1 MRVSLASSARRGALH
16 IDARVASRGTP
27 ATAMSQLRSHL
38 VIFAAAALLCGCS
51 FIDNMLTGE
60 DSSQEDYPP
69 ADSESVQI
77 PPSPAEQ
84 NAQPITQT
92 PVPGQAP
99 PAVGTG
105 NYAPPPVTPG
115 ASTGT
120 YVGQKVAALR
130 GDLQRLQGNIN
141 QHNQELQQ
149 ARQGMA
155 SDAGSY
161 YSLVAAI
168 NSRLQIGT
176 TPGNPQ
182 LVAQWTQAQTSL
194 GRLGDDITR
203 LNTISNAAASDSALA
218 AYILESVRAAYG
230 LQGAVDEDHRQLAIL
245 ENDCNRTVVLIDR
258 LLNDLSEDISR
269 QSSYVS
275 NERRNLTVLSLAI
288 KNGEL
293 YGGSLN
299 NRAFASAAP
308 QQVASATP
316 AIAGR
321 QPLMVIRFDRP
332 NVAYEQ
338 ALYSAVSRALDRRP
352 GATFDVVAVAPAGG
366 NAGQSALNTSTSKRN
381 AETVV
386 RSLTNM
392 GLPPDRINLSATSS
406 ASAQGNEVQVFVR

>member
-1 MRVSLASSARRGALH
+1 
-16 IDARVASRGTP
+16 
-27 ATAMSQLRSHL
+27 MSQLRTHL
-38 VIFAAAALLCGCS
+38 VIFTAAALLSGCS
-51 FIDNMLTGE
+51 FVDNLLTGE
-60 DSSQEDYPP
+60 DNSQDYPP
-69 ADSESVQI
+69 GDSETVEQI
-77 PPSPAEQ
+77 PPSAAEQ
-84 NAQPITQT
+84 NAQPTITQT
-92 PVPGQAP
+92 PVQGRQASQGAAP

-105 NYAPPPVTPG
+105 NYSPQPVTPG

-120 YVGQKVAALR
+120 YVGQKVASMR
-130 GDLQRLQGNIN
+130 GDLQRLQSNIN

-161 YSLVAAI
+161 YSLVASI
-168 NSRLQIGT
+168 NSRLQVGT

-182 LVAQWTQAQTSL
+182 LVQQWTQAQGSL
-194 GRLGDDITR
+194 DRLADDIAR

-230 LQGAVDEDHRQLAIL
+230 LQGAVDEDHRQLATL
-245 ENDCNRTVVLIDR
+245 ENDCKRTVPLIDR
-258 LLNDLSEDISR
+258 LLSDLNEDASR
-269 QSSYVS
+269 QSNYVG
-275 NERRNLTVLSLAI
+275 NERRNLAVLSLAI

-299 NRAFASAAP
+299 NRALASAAP

-352 GATFDVVAVAPAGG
+352 GATFDVVAVSRAGG
-366 NAGQSALNTSTSKRN
+366 NAGQSALNTSNSKRN
-381 AETVV
+381 AESVV
-386 RSLTNM
+386 RSLTSM
-392 GLPPDRINLSATSS
+392 GLPPERINLSATSS

>member
-1 MRVSLASSARRGALH
+1 
-16 IDARVASRGTP
+16 
-27 ATAMSQLRSHL
+27 MSQVRSHF

-51 FIDNMLTGE
+51 YIDNVLTGE
-60 DSSQEDYPP
+60 DSSQENYPP
-69 ADSESVQI
+69 AQSESVQI

-84 NAQPITQT
+84 SAQPAIAQTPAPAPAPTQTQT
-92 PVPGQAP
+92 PSAAP

-105 NYAPPPVTPG
+105 NYAAQPVTPG

-120 YVGQKVAALR
+120 YVGQKVASLR
-130 GDLQRLQGNIN
+130 GDLQRLQNNIN

-149 ARQGMA
+149 ARQAMA

-161 YSLVAAI
+161 YTLVASI
-168 NSRLQIGT
+168 NSRLQVGT

-182 LVAQWTQAQTSL
+182 LVQQWTQAQSSL
-194 GRLGDDITR
+194 DRLADDIAR

-245 ENDCNRTVVLIDR
+245 ENDCNRTVPLIDR
-258 LLNDLSEDISR
+258 LLSDLNEDASR
-269 QSSYVS
+269 QSNYVS

-293 YGGSLN
+293 YGQSFN
-299 NRAFASAAP
+299 NRGLAGAP
-308 QQVASATP
+308 SQVAAATP
-316 AIAGR
+316 AMAGR
-321 QPLMVIRFDRP
+321 QPLMVIRFDKP
-332 NVAYEQ
+332 NVPYEQ

-352 GATFDVVAVAPAGG
+352 GATFEVVAVSPTGG

-381 AETVV
+381 AESVV
-386 RSLTNM
+386 RSLTSM
-392 GLPPDRINLSATSS
+392 GLPPDRINVSATSS
-406 ASAQGNEVQVFVR
+406 AAAQGNEVQVFVR

>member
-1 MRVSLASSARRGALH
+1 M
-16 IDARVASRGTP
+16 P
-27 ATAMSQLRSHL
+27 QLRSFL
-38 VIFAAAALLCGCS
+38 AVVTAALLLSGCS
-51 FIDNMLTGE
+51 FIDNVLTGE
-60 DSSQEDYPP
+60 DTSQDEYPQP
-69 ADSESVQI
+69 DSDTTQQI
-77 PPSPAEQ
+77 PPSSAEQ
-84 NAQPITQT
+84 NPQPTVTQAQAPAPGTTTTQ
-92 PVPGQAP
+92 ASP

-105 NYAPPPVTPG
+105 NYTPQPVTPG

-120 YVGQKVAALR
+120 YVGQKVSNLR
-130 GDLQRLQGNIN
+130 SDLQRLQANIN

-149 ARQGMA
+149 SRQAMA

-161 YSLVAAI
+161 YSLVASI
-168 NSRLQIGT
+168 NSRLQVGT

-182 LVAQWTQAQTSL
+182 LVAQWTQAQTALS
-194 GRLGDDITR
+194 RLNDDITR

-269 QSSYVS
+269 QSNYVS

-293 YGGSLN
+293 YGQSLN
-299 NRAFASAAP
+299 NRAFASAAGA

-316 AIAGR
+316 AVAGR

-352 GATFDVVAVAPAGG
+352 GATFDVVAVSPSGG
-366 NAGQSALNTSTSKRN
+366 NAGQAALNTSTSKRN
-381 AETVV
+381 AESVV
-386 RSLTNM
+386 RSLTNI

>member
-1 MRVSLASSARRGALH
+1 MPAPQQGDTRRN
-16 IDARVASRGTP
+16 R
-27 ATAMSQLRSHL
+27 MSQLRSHL
-38 VIFAAAALLCGCS
+38 VILAAALLLGGCS
-51 FIDNMLTGE
+51 FIDNVLTGE
-60 DSSQEDYPP
+60 DTSQDDQYPP
-69 ADSESVQI
+69 ADSEQVQI

-84 NAQPITQT
+84 NAQPTQSAPVTQT
-92 PVPGQAP
+92 PVAQAPVAQSPTAAP

-105 NYAPPPVTPG
+105 NYAPQGVTPG
-115 ASTGT
+115 TNTGT
-120 YVGQKVAALR
+120 YVGLKVASLR

-161 YSLVAAI
+161 YTLVASI
-168 NSRLQIGT
+168 NSRLQVGT

-182 LVAQWTQAQTSL
+182 LVAQWTQAQGSL
-194 GRLGDDITR
+194 GRLNDDITR
-203 LNTISNAAASDSALA
+203 LNTISNSAASDSALA

-269 QSSYVS
+269 QSNYVS

-299 NRAFASAAP
+299 NRAFANAAAP
-308 QQVASATP
+308 QQIASATP

-352 GATFDVVAVAPAGG
+352 GATFDVVAVSPAGG
-366 NAGQSALNTSTSKRN
+366 NPGTAALNTSTSKRN

-386 RSLTNM
+386 RSLTSM

>member
-1 MRVSLASSARRGALH
+1 
-16 IDARVASRGTP
+16 VAP
-27 ATAMSQLRSHL
+27 
-38 VIFAAAALLCGCS
+38 
-51 FIDNMLTGE
+51 
-60 DSSQEDYPP
+60 
-69 ADSESVQI
+69 
-77 PPSPAEQ
+77 
-84 NAQPITQT
+84 
-92 PVPGQAP
+92 
-99 PAVGTG
+99 
-105 NYAPPPVTPG
+105 
-115 ASTGT
+115 
-120 YVGQKVAALR
+120 
-130 GDLQRLQGNIN
+130 
-141 QHNQELQQ
+141 QELQQ
-149 ARQGMA
+149 ARQGMG

-161 YSLVAAI
+161 YSLVASI
-168 NSRLQIGT
+168 NSRLQVGT

-182 LVAQWTQAQTSL
+182 LVAQWTQAQSAL
-194 GRLGDDITR
+194 GRLNDDITR
-203 LNTISNAAASDSALA
+203 LNTISNAAAADSALA

-269 QSSYVS
+269 QSNYVS

-299 NRAFASAAP
+299 NRAFANAAGP

>member
-1 MRVSLASSARRGALH
+1 
-16 IDARVASRGTP
+16 
-27 ATAMSQLRSHL
+27 MSKLRSHL
-38 VIFAAAALLCGCS
+38 VIFAAALLLGGCS
-51 FIDNMLTGE
+51 FVDNVLTGE
-60 DSSQEDYPP
+60 DTSSDDQNQP
-69 ADSESVQI
+69 ADSEQVQI

-84 NAQPITQT
+84 NAQPTITQT
-92 PVPGQAP
+92 PAPAPAPQYSAPVAAAPVAPPATAPAPGAAP

-105 NYAPPPVTPG
+105 NYAPQPVTPG
-115 ASTGT
+115 ANTGT
-120 YVGQKVAALR
+120 YVGQKVASLR

-155 SDAGSY
+155 SDAASY
-161 YSLVAAI
+161 YNLVASI
-168 NSRLQIGT
+168 NSRLQVGT

-182 LVAQWTQAQTSL
+182 LVSQWTQAQSSL
-194 GRLGDDITR
+194 SRLNDDITR
-203 LNTISNAAASDSALA
+203 LNTISNSAASDSALA

-269 QSSYVS
+269 QSNYVG

-299 NRAFASAAP
+299 NRAFASAAAPP
-308 QQVASATP
+308 QIASATP

-352 GATFDVVAVAPAGG
+352 GASFDVVAVAPVGN
-366 NAGQSALNTSTSKRN
+366 NAGQAALYTSTSKRN

>member
-1 MRVSLASSARRGALH
+1 
-16 IDARVASRGTP
+16 
-27 ATAMSQLRSHL
+27 MSQIRSYL
-38 VIFAAAALLCGCS
+38 VIVAAAALLSGCS
-51 FIDNMLTGE
+51 YVDNLLTGE
-60 DSSQEDYPP
+60 DTAQEEEYPP
-69 ADSESVQI
+69 AETEQAQQI

-84 NAQPITQT
+84 NPQPTITQRS
-92 PVPGQAP
+92 AP
-99 PAVGTG
+99 APSASSPAVGAG
-105 NYAPPPVTPG
+105 NYALPPVTPG

-130 GDLQRLQGNIN
+130 SDLQRLQTNIN

-161 YSLVAAI
+161 YSLVASI
-168 NSRLQIGT
+168 NSRLQAGT
-176 TPGNPQ
+176 TAGNPQ
-182 LVAQWTQAQTSL
+182 LVQQWGQAQASL
-194 GRLGDDITR
+194 DRLGADVTR
-203 LNTISNAAASDSALA
+203 LTTISNAAAGDSALA
-218 AYILESVRAAYG
+218 AYIVESVRAAYG
-230 LQGAVDEDHRQLAIL
+230 LQGAVDENHRQLNTL
-245 ENDCNRTVVLIDR
+245 ENDCKRTAILIDR
-258 LLNDLSEDISR
+258 LLNDIAEDIGR
-269 QSSYVS
+269 QNNYVS

-293 YGGSLN
+293 YGGGVN
-299 NRAFASAAP
+299 NRALASATP

-352 GATFDVVAVAPAGG
+352 GATFDVVAVSRAGAT
-366 NAGQSALNTSTSKRN
+366 AGQSSLNTSNSKHN

-386 RSLTNM
+386 RSLTSM

>member
-1 MRVSLASSARRGALH
+1 M
-16 IDARVASRGTP
+16 P
-27 ATAMSQLRSHL
+27 QLRSHL
-38 VIFAAAALLCGCS
+38 VIFAAAVLLSGCS
-51 FIDNMLTGE
+51 FVNNLLTGE
-60 DSSQEDYPP
+60 DSSQEEYPP
-69 ADSESVQI
+69 GDSEAVQI
-77 PPSPAEQ
+77 QPSAAEQ
-84 NAQPITQT
+84 NAQPTVTQT
-92 PVPGQAP
+92 PAPAPTQGAAP

-105 NYAPPPVTPG
+105 NYSPQPVTPG

-120 YVGQKVAALR
+120 YVGQKVASLR
-130 GDLQRLQGNIN
+130 GDLQRLQTNIN

-161 YSLVAAI
+161 YSLVASI
-168 NSRLQIGT
+168 NSRLQVGT

-182 LVAQWTQAQTSL
+182 LVQQWTQAQSSL

-269 QSSYVS
+269 QSNYVS

-293 YGGSLN
+293 YGQSLN
-299 NRAFASAAP
+299 NRAFANAAP

-352 GATFDVVAVAPAGG
+352 GATFDVVAVSPTGG

>member
-1 MRVSLASSARRGALH
+1 M
-16 IDARVASRGTP
+16 
-27 ATAMSQLRSHL
+27 
-38 VIFAAAALLCGCS
+38 IFAAAALLGGCS
-51 FIDNMLTGE
+51 YIDSVFTGE
-60 DSSQEDYPP
+60 DSSSEDQYPP
-69 ADSESVQI
+69 AEQVQI
-77 PPSPAEQ
+77 PPSQAEQ
-84 NAQPITQT
+84 NPQPTITQT
-92 PVPGQAP
+92 PAPARAQAPSAAP

-105 NYAPPPVTPG
+105 NYAPQPVTPG

-120 YVGQKVAALR
+120 YVGQKVASLR

-155 SDAGSY
+155 ADAGSY
-161 YSLVAAI
+161 YSLVASI
-168 NSRLQIGT
+168 NSRLQVGT

-182 LVAQWTQAQTSL
+182 LVSQWTQAQSSL
-194 GRLGDDITR
+194 GRLNDDITR
-203 LNTISNAAASDSALA
+203 LNTISNSAASDSALA

-230 LQGAVDEDHRQLAIL
+230 LQGAVDDDHRQLAIL

-269 QSSYVS
+269 QSNYVA
-275 NERRNLTVLSLAI
+275 NEKRNLTVLSLAI

-366 NAGQSALNTSTSKRN
+366 SAGTSALNTSNSKRN

-406 ASAQGNEVQVFVR
+406 ASARGNEVQVYVR